1 MPTML
6 EMNSYDTVCHEH
18 VEFYALRQIKWMAD
32 KVGFKIIDV
41 EFNEVNGGSF
51 SITVSKSKGDF
62 TPSALVKKILDHE
75 RDNGLDTLVPYQK
88 FAERIAKTKF
98 DLLAFIRTAHAENK
112 TVAALGAS
120 TKGNVLMQYCGLTGE
135 DISFVGEVNPEKYD
149 CYTPGTWIPIIPE
162 AELLSQKPDYLIV
175 LPWHFKKFF
184 LENDKYSGVNLVF
197 PLPSIEIVER

>member
-1 MPTML
+1 MT
-6 EMNSYDTVCHEH
+6 YWT
-18 VEFYALRQIKWMAD
+18 
-32 KVGFKIIDV
+32 
-41 EFNEVNGGSF
+41 
-51 SITVSKSKGDF
+51 
-62 TPSALVKKILDHE
+62 
-75 RDNGLDTLVPYQK
+75 
-88 FAERIAKTKF
+88 
-98 DLLAFIRTAHAENK
+98 FIRTAHAENK

-175 LPWHFKKFF
+175 LPWHFRKFF